1 MARLGDYITQVRGV
15 SYKPEDVCDSSVK
28 ESIPIFRAN
37 NIQDDGLTFNDLV
50 YVRTTRVS
58 REQLIRAGD
67 IVVCSSSGSRALV
80 GKAAISKKDLQMSF
94 GAFCKVIRTSK
105 MNAEYLGYFFQS
117 PIYRNRIAEVSGGA
131 NINNIRNEHIN
142 DIPFMVIDEET
153 QSLAVEIFNKVTDL
167 ITLRKQQLAKL
178 DEIVK
183 SQFIEMFGDPVQNEK
198 NWPMV
203 RLADIAKI
211 KIGPFGSLLHR
222 EDYVQDGHALVNPS
236 HIIDG
241 FIVADRTLT
250 ISEDKYRELSA
261 YKLEIGDVVLG
272 RRGEM
277 GRCAVVYDD
286 GLLCGTGSLII
297 RPGARIKP
305 YFLQKIISHPTFK
318 SVIEVKSVGVTMQ
331 NLNVPIVSNLLIP
344 SLPLDLQEQFLNFVQ
359 QIDKSKFEI
368 QKSLEKLVIL
378 KKALMQQYFG

>member
-183 SQFIEMFGDPVQNEK
+183 SQFIEMFGDSMTNPMEWSTKNFEDICEIITDGEHATPRRVEK
-198 NWPMV
+198 GIYLLSARNVLNHVLRLDDVDFIDEDEFERIGKRIMPQADDILISCSGSIGRCCKVPKNLKFQMV
-203 RLADIAKI
+203 RSVA
-211 KIGPFGSLLHR
+211 LLR
-222 EDYVQDGHALVNPS
+222 FKSCIN
-236 HIIDG
+236 
-241 FIVADRTLT
+241 
-250 ISEDKYRELSA
+250 
-261 YKLEIGDVVLG
+261 
-272 RRGEM
+272 
-277 GRCAVVYDD
+277 
-286 GLLCGTGSLII
+286 
-297 RPGARIKP
+297 
-305 YFLQKIISHPTFK
+305 PTFAEYMITSNDLTKQIENASTK
-318 SVIEVKSVGVTMQ
+318 SSQ
-331 NLNVPIVSNLLIP
+331 ANLFQGRIRKLRGYLP
-344 SLPLDLQEQFLNFVQ
+344 PLDLQNQFEDFVRQ
-359 QIDKSKFEI
+359 VDKSKFEI
-368 QKSLEKLVIL
+368 QKSLETLETL